1 MISKP
6 LFKQSCKA
14 NAGIWTFVT
23 TITCFMLAIVILVL
37 GNLNVNKIGGAMF
50 DMFVKD
56 AIETSVQ
63 EQSLTYYDLV
73 DKSLSNYD
81 TQCDA
86 LKKLFNEQTDKT
98 QKEEIITNYNALYA
112 AGLAEGKSEELADKE
127 ARATIKLNMEA
138 SSTGSSA
145 VVDPLINY
153 YLYQKEA
160 GEWDESADADNYSD
174 TKVEGYVLNQISDA
188 IYKQILTENDEETAN
203 TAKSFISTAIKAYAD
218 SGSHDVSKF
227 SASYIPQVLSGIYID
242 QKIPY
247 HDKEIAISKY
257 FEKEDLQDI
266 SHTAI
271 VTYKARLQ
279 DKKEQLEAQTD
290 PALSETEIQVE
301 LTKYSATIIKEI
313 SENMFESLPDNV
325 TDALN
330 EITTLNVYELV
341 IGSIF
346 FKIAGLLL
354 PMIFVIMASNNL
366 VAGQVDSGSMAYVLS
381 TPTKRKTV
389 SITQM
394 TYLILSLFA
403 MFSLT
408 TITSVVCLAIV
419 QSSEISISYGQIIL
433 FNVGAFITMF
443 AISGICFLASSW
455 FNRSKISMGCGGGL
469 TMFFLVAT
477 ILGLFGSKAIPS
489 AIRIEAM
496 NYFNYTTILSL
507 FDTMSI
513 TAGTLTFLWKWA
525 ILVAIGVVCYAVSVV
540 KFDKKDLPL

>member
-81 TQCDA
+81 TKCTN
-86 LKKLFNEQTDKT
+86 LKQLFKGPDKET
-98 QKEEIITNYNALYA
+98 KDGIITNYNNLYK
-112 AGLAEGKSEELADKE
+112 AGIAEGKSEKVADAE
-127 ARATIKLNMEA
+127 ARAKTKLQMEE
-138 SSTGSSA
+138 SSPDSS
-145 VVDPLINY
+145 VIVDPLINY
-153 YLYQKEA
+153 YLYQKNA
-160 GEWDESADADNYSD
+160 GEWDESADADNCSD
-174 TKVEGYVLNQISDA
+174 TKVEGYVLNQIADA
-188 IYKQILTENDEETAN
+188 IYDEIAQTNDEETAK
-203 TAKSFISTAIKAYAD
+203 TAKSFITTAIKAYAD
-218 SGSHDVSKF
+218 SDSHDVSKF

-257 FEKEDLQDI
+257 FEKEDLQEI

-271 VTYKARLQ
+271 ITYKARLQ
-279 DKKEQLEAQTD
+279 DKKEQLQAQKNPELT
-290 PALSETEIQVE
+290 ETQIEVE
-301 LTKYSATIIKEI
+301 LAKYSATIMKEI

-341 IGSIF
+341 VGSIF

-354 PMIFVIMASNNL
+354 PMIFVIMAANNL

-389 SITQM
+389 CVTQM
-394 TYLILSLFA
+394 AYLVLSLFA

-455 FNRSKISMGCGGGL
+455 FNRSKVSMGCGGGL

-525 ILVAIGVVCYAVSVV
+525 ILIAIGVVCYVVSVV

>member
-23 TITCFMLAIVILVL
+23 TITCFMLAVVILVL

-63 EQSLTYYDLV
+63 EQSLTYYNLV

-81 TQCDA
+81 TQCDT
-86 LKKLFNEQTDKT
+86 LKNLFNTQTTAEQR
-98 QKEEIITNYNALYA
+98 ENIISSYNALIG
-112 AGLAEGKSEELADKE
+112 AGKTDAE
-127 ARATIKLNMEA
+127 ARALVKTSMDA
-138 SSTGSSA
+138 SKPGSSV
-145 VVDPLINY
+145 VVDPILNY
-153 YLYQKEA
+153 YLYQKNA
-160 GEWDESADADNYSD
+160 GEWDETAGADNYSD
-174 TKVEGYVLNQISDA
+174 AKVEGYVLNQIA
-188 IYKQILTENDEETAN
+188 NVIYNQILEENDEETAN
-203 TAKSFISTAIKAYAD
+203 NAKSFIETAIKAYAE

-227 SASYIPQVLSGIYID
+227 ASSYIPKVLSGVYID

-257 FEKEDLQDI
+257 FEKEDLEDI

-271 VTYKARLQ
+271 VTYRARIQ
-279 DKKEQLEAQTD
+279 DKEEQLRAIT
-290 PALSETEIQVE
+290 PALSEAEIQLKLSE
-301 LTKYSATIIKEI
+301 YSATIVKEI
-313 SENMFESLPDNV
+313 SENMFESLPKNV

-341 IGSIF
+341 VGSIF

-354 PMIFVIMASNNL
+354 PMIFVIMAANNL

-394 TYLILSLFA
+394 VYLVSSLFV
-403 MFSLT
+403 MFLLT
-408 TITSVVCLAIV
+408 TLTSVVCLAIV
-419 QSSEISISYGQIIL
+419 QSSEISITYGQIVL
-433 FNVGAFITMF
+433 FNVGAFVTMF

-455 FNRSKISMGCGGGL
+455 FNRSKVSMGCGGGL

-489 AIRIEAM
+489 AVRIETM

-525 ILVAIGVVCYAVSVV
+525 ILVALGIVCYAISVV

>member
-14 NAGIWTFVT
+14 NAVIWTFVT

-81 TQCDA
+81 TNCDS
-86 LKKLFNEQTDKT
+86 LKTLFGTQTTEEQRTN
-98 QKEEIITNYNALYA
+98 IISSYNTRYQ
-112 AGLAEGKSEELADKE
+112 AGITEGKTPEVADAE
-127 ARATIKLNMEA
+127 ARVAVKASLEA
-138 SSTGSSA
+138 SNTGSSV
-145 VVDPLINY
+145 VVDPILNY
-153 YLYQKEA
+153 YLYQKNA
-160 GEWDESADADNYSD
+160 GKWDETVGADNYSD
-174 TKVEGYVLNQISDA
+174 EKIEEYVLNQISDT
-188 IYKQILTENDEETAN
+188 IYNQIMEENDEETAK
-203 TAKSFISTAIKAYAD
+203 TAKSFITTAIKAYAD

-247 HDKEIAISKY
+247 HDEEIAISKY
-257 FEKEDLQDI
+257 FEKEDLEDI

-271 VTYKARLQ
+271 ITYKARLQ
-279 DKKEQLEAQTD
+279 DKKEQLQAQTD
-290 PALSETEIQVE
+290 PELTEAQIEVE
-301 LTKYSATIIKEI
+301 LAKYSATIIKEI

-341 IGSIF
+341 VGSIF

-394 TYLILSLFA
+394 AYLVLSLFA

-408 TITSVVCLAIV
+408 TITSVVCLALV
-419 QSSEISISYGQIIL
+419 HGSEISISYGQIVL

-455 FNRSKISMGCGGGL
+455 FNRSKVAMGCGGGL

-525 ILVAIGVVCYAVSVV
+525 ILVVIGIVCYAVSVV